1 MIESLIAEFEHE
13 ASGTRKLLQAIPEKD
28 ITYRPSPKSWTMG
41 ELAQHIASI
50 YHWYSGVF
58 SGPQYDLTKDNVER
72 GSPEDLQSILQFFE
86 TSVDKAREAL
96 KNATEESL
104 KEKWT
109 MKFGDQVI
117 MDSQPRSLVI
127 RGFLYNHLYHHRGE
141 MIVYLRATGN
151 KVPGLYGPTAED
163 MAAMAGK

>member
-1 MIESLIAEFEHE
+1 MLESLIAEFEHE

-28 ITYRPSPKSWTMG
+28 INYRPSPKSWTMG

-58 SGPQYDLTKDNVER
+58 SGTEYDLSKDNVER
-72 GSPEDLQSILQFFE
+72 GSPEDIQATINFFE
-86 TSVDKAREAL
+86 ERVEKAREAL

-151 KVPGLYGPTAED
+151 RVPGLYGPTAEE
-163 MAAMAGK
+163 MAG